1 MSSIPG
7 NDVPPEVMTM
17 SKSLLIKLSLSVS
30 LWLIPALALAEE
42 APALN
47 TGDTAWMLVSTALVL
62 VMLPGLALFYGGMVR
77 AKNVLSTT
85 MHTFAAMAIIGVQWV
100 VVGYTLAFGGAGSF
114 IGSLDN
120 LLLNGIT
127 PGSLTGTIPTY
138 VFVMFQGMFAII
150 TPALISGAVA
160 ERMKFSTYCVFILL
174 WATLVYDPLAHWVW
188 GADGWLLKMG
198 ALDFAGGTVVHLSS
212 GISALVLALFLG
224 KRKGYPQERMAPHN
238 LPMTLLGAGLLWFGW
253 FGFNAGSALSS
264 GGSAALAFATT
275 QTAAAA
281 GALSWMLVEW
291 IKVGK
296 PSALGAASGVVAGL
310 VVITPAAGFVT
321 PAWGLLMGLLAG
333 VVCYSG
339 VMLKHKLHYDDS
351 LDAFGVHG
359 VGGAFGALAT
369 GVFATVGATGL
380 IAGNVHQLWVQIVGV
395 VAAGVY
401 AVVMTGLIL
410 LVLKA
415 VMGLRV
421 EGDEERMG
429 LDQTAHSESGYNF

>member
-1 MSSIPG
+1 MKKFSVHFP
-7 NDVPPEVMTM
+7 
-17 SKSLLIKLSLSVS
+17 LLLAGL
-30 LWLIPALALAEE
+30 LLTPLPAFAADT
-42 APALN
+42 LN
-47 TGDTAWMLVSTALVL
+47 TGDTAWMLISSALVL

-77 AKNVLSTT
+77 SKNVLSTT
-85 MHTFAAMAIIGVQWV
+85 MHTFAAMAIIGVQWIV
-100 VVGYTLAFGGAGSF
+100 LGYTLSFGGAGPF
-114 IGSLDN
+114 IGSLQH
-120 LLLNGIT
+120 LFLNGIT
-127 PGSLTGTIPTY
+127 PDTLTGTIPTY

-174 WATLVYDPLAHWVW
+174 WGILVYDPLAHWVW
-188 GADGWLLKMG
+188 GEGGWLLNMG

-212 GISALVLALFLG
+212 GISALMVAIFLG
-224 KRKGYPQERMAPHN
+224 KRKGYPHERMQPHN

-264 GGSAALAFATT
+264 GGSAALAFTTT

-291 IKVGK
+291 LKTGK

-321 PAWGLLMGLLAG
+321 PAAALIMGLLAG

-339 VMLKHKLHYDDS
+339 VMLKHKLGYDDS

-359 VGGAFGALAT
+359 IGGAFGAIAT
-369 GVFATVGATGL
+369 GVFASVGATGL
-380 IAGNVHQLWVQIVGV
+380 LSGNAHQLLVQVIG
-395 VAAGVY
+395 VAAAGAY
-401 AVVMTGLIL
+401 AVVVSCIL
-410 LVLKA
+410 LVILKA
-415 VMGLRV
+415 TMGLRV
-421 EGDEERMG
+421 ERDEEVMG
-429 LDQTAHSESGYNF
+429 LDQAAHSETGYNF

>member
-1 MSSIPG
+1 MCRFIARCIP
-7 NDVPPEVMTM
+7 
-17 SKSLLIKLSLSVS
+17 
-30 LWLIPALALAEE
+30 LALGGLLLPGLAFADE
-42 APALN
+42 LN
-47 TGDTAWMLVSTALVL
+47 SGDTAWMLVSSALVL

-85 MHTFAAMAIIGVQWV
+85 MHTFAALAIIGVQWV
-100 VVGYTLAFGGAGSF
+100 VVGYTLSFGGSGPF
-114 IGSLDN
+114 LGGLDN
-120 LLLNGIT
+120 LFLGGIDRDAL
-127 PGSLTGTIPTY
+127 SGTIPTY

-174 WATLVYDPLAHWVW
+174 WGTLVYDPLAHWVW
-188 GADGWLLKMG
+188 GPEGWLLKMG

-224 KRKGYPQERMAPHN
+224 KRRGYPHERMAPHN

-253 FGFNAGSALSS
+253 FGFNAGSALAS
-264 GGSAALAFATT
+264 GGSAALAFTTT

-281 GALSWMLVEW
+281 GALAWMLAEW
-291 IKVGK
+291 IKTGK

-321 PAWGLLMGLLAG
+321 PGWALVMGLLAG
-333 VVCYSG
+333 VVCYGG
-339 VMLKHKLHYDDS
+339 VMLKHRLGYDDS

-380 IAGNVHQLWVQIVGV
+380 IAGNAHQLLVQVIGV
-395 VAAGVY
+395 VAAGAY
-401 AVVMTGLIL
+401 AVVMTVIIL
-410 LVLKA
+410 VVLKA

-421 EGDEERMG
+421 SDEDERMG
-429 LDQTAHSESGYNF
+429 LDQTAHSESGYNI